1 MNKRFFTTTIAALF
15 ICLAVT
21 ATTFAATLSPT
32 LQSKLGGAADSVSVG
47 TVIVA
52 FNSTNGLNDS
62 HLNALRAV
70 GINRGYSLSQLG
82 MVATVATVGQVR
94 ALAGNSAVRSVW
106 SNDRLFYYMN
116 QARVL
121 AGVDRLRTDSA
132 LTMRNGGMPVSGQ
145 GNFSVVINDSGI
157 DATHN
162 DLKFGSHVIQNVQI
176 VTDTDSNNAVI
187 ALPELDGFF
196 TLQTVE
202 GVPNTDTHVGHGTHC
217 AGIVGGTGQQS
228 GGLYAGVAPGARLIG
243 TGSGAGLFILN
254 ALGGYEWSLSNQTTN
269 SPQGQPYNIRVISNS
284 WGSSGAFNPDN
295 PVNIATKT
303 AYDRNIISVFAAGND
318 GPGPDTHNPYA
329 KAPWVISV
337 GAGTK
342 EGGLA
347 SFSSRGTSKA
357 QRLADSDPNND
368 YDAPTIVAP
377 GTGREFTNNT
387 KFSYAM
393 VSTRSASNVVA
404 NGLDADL
411 EINAAYLPFY
421 TQISGTSMA
430 TPFVAGTVALMLDAD
445 PTLNPDEV
453 KQILQETASQMP
465 GYDEYQVGAGYINAH
480 AAVDKVFNRSKSYGS
495 FTGATDLR
503 SFNATY
509 STTDDAE
516 QSFSINYTPQTPGP
530 QSSNTNTYRFDVT
543 EGFGLLD
550 VQILFGWL
558 SDNGGNPVTNEVGNS
573 MGLALYPPGCVPLAS
588 DPQAVPPCAYNSG
601 LTLPVLDSPRR
612 RVVVKNPAAGQWTA
626 EVRGLRGLAAVP
638 EASSPVGIAVPER
651 VDGTINRTNFT
662 LQDIADISGHAAEK
676 QIQNVVINRQMDIFS
691 DGLFHPDA
699 NVTREDFAR
708 LLVLNTPLRQSL
720 GATPK
725 FSDVP
730 VGLAA
735 IAEAATARG
744 SNLRD
749 WNFVPNGM
757 MSASGSTFNPAGN
770 ISRLDLAVALVR
782 ALGLDSEA
790 KAKAGSNVTVTYS
803 GQTLTLTDN
812 ADIPSAMRGYVQLA
826 LDKGILQAY
835 FTLEQGPFDL
845 QPTLKARV
853 KANDPTTRAWMAYA
867 LDHYR
872 ARFVA
877 GN

>member
-1 MNKRFFTTTIAALF
+1 MLRRISATFIAALLISF
-15 ICLAVT
+15 A
-21 ATTFAATLSPT
+21 ANANASAATLSPA
-32 LQSKLGGAADSVSVG
+32 LQSKLGSLADSASVG

-52 FNSTNGLNDS
+52 FQTSNGLNDS
-62 HLNALRAV
+62 HLAALRSV
-70 GINRGYSLSQLG
+70 GITRGFTLPQLG
-82 MVATVATVGQVR
+82 MVAVPATAGQVR
-94 ALAGNSAVRSVW
+94 SLAGHSAVRSVW
-106 SNDRLFYYMN
+106 SNDQLYYYMN

-121 AGVDRLRTDSA
+121 TGVDKLTTDA
-132 LTMRNGGMPVSGQ
+132 NLTRANGGMPVSGQ

-162 DLKFGSHVIQNVQI
+162 DLKFGSHVVQNVQI

-187 ALPELDGFF
+187 FLPELNGFT

-228 GGLYAGVAPGARLIG
+228 GGRYTGVAPGAKLIG
-243 TGSGAGLFILN
+243 TGSGAGLFVLN
-254 ALGGYEWSLSNQTTN
+254 ALGGYEWSLANQFAH
-269 SPQGQPYNIRVISNS
+269 NIRVISNS
-284 WGSSGAFNPDN
+284 WGSSGPFDPNNPIN
-295 PVNIATKT
+295 LATRL
-303 AYDRNIISVFAAGND
+303 AYERNIISVFAAGND

-337 GAGTK
+337 AAGTK

-368 YDAPTIVAP
+368 FDAPTITAP
-377 GTGREFTNNT
+377 GTGREFEGNAA
-387 KFSYAM
+387 KFTSDI
-393 VSTRSASNVVA
+393 VSTRSISNVVA
-404 NGLDADL
+404 NGADADL
-411 EINAAYLPFY
+411 EIPTAYLPYY

-430 TPFVAGTVALMLDAD
+430 TPFITGTVALMLDAD

-453 KQILQETASQMP
+453 KQIIQQTASQMP
-465 GYDEYQVGAGYINAH
+465 GYDEYQVGAGYVNAY
-480 AAVDKVFNRSKSYGS
+480 AAVDKVFNRSKSYGT
-495 FTGATDLR
+495 FTGATDMR
-503 SFNATY
+503 SYNAQY
-509 STTDDAE
+509 STANDAE
-516 QSFSINYTPQTPGP
+516 QSFTIDYTPQSPGP
-530 QSSNTNTYRFDVT
+530 QSSNTNTYRFDVA

-550 VQILFGWL
+550 VEILFGWL

-573 MGLALYPPGCVPLAS
+573 MGLALYPPGCAPSAS
-588 DPQAVPPCAYNSG
+588 APQDVPPCAYNSG

-612 RVVVKNPAAGQWTA
+612 RIVVKNPASGQWTA

-651 VDGTINRTNFT
+651 VDGTINRTTFT
-662 LQDIADISGHAAEK
+662 LQNIADISGHAAEK
-676 QIQNVVINRQMDIFS
+676 QIQNTVINRQMDIYS
-691 DGLFHPDA
+691 DGLFRPDA

-720 GATPK
+720 GGAPK

-730 VGLAA
+730 ADLAA
-735 IAEAATARG
+735 IAEAATAKG

-749 WNFVPNGM
+749 WNFGPSGM
-757 MSASGSTFNPAGN
+757 MSANGSTFNPAGN
-770 ISRLDLAVALVR
+770 ISRIDLAVALVR
-782 ALGLDSEA
+782 ALGLDTEA
-790 KAKAGSNVTVTYS
+790 KALTGNVTVSYS

-812 ADIPSAMRGYVQLA
+812 ADIPLAMRGYVQLA
-826 LDKGILQAY
+826 LDKGFLQGY

-853 KANDPTTRAWMAYA
+853 RPNDPTTRAWMAYA

-872 ARFVA
+872 QRFVA
-877 GN
+877 GS